1 MAASRPNGILLVW
14 AGALLLAAWGELIP
28 GSSAPIMALSRTN
41 VSDKLLHFGTYSV
54 IAFIPAFGL
63 GFRTAIRCIVATEL
77 VGIGLEIVQR
87 IVPDRSFDLYD
98 VLANTMGVLAG
109 IALAVAIR
117 STRLRKSG
125 GV

>member
-1 MAASRPNGILLVW
+1 MAASRPNGILLLW

-28 GSSAPIMALSRTN
+28 GGSAPIMALSRTN
-41 VSDKLLHFGTYSV
+41 VSDKVVHFGTYSV

-63 GFRTAIRCIVATEL
+63 GLRTAIRCIVATEL
-77 VGIGLEIVQR
+77 VGMGLEIVQR

-109 IALAVAIR
+109 TALAVAIR
-117 STRLRKSG
+117 STGLRRSG

>member
-1 MAASRPNGILLVW
+1 MAAFRPNGILLLW
-14 AGALLLAAWGELIP
+14 AGALLLAAWGEMLP
-28 GSSAPIMALSRTN
+28 GSSAPIVALSRTN
-41 VSDKLLHFGTYSV
+41 LSDKLMHFGTYSV

-63 GFRTAIRCIVATEL
+63 GFHTAMRCIVTTEL
-77 VGIGLEIVQR
+77 VGMGLEIVQR

-109 IALAVAIR
+109 TVLAVAIR
-117 STRLRKSG
+117 STGLRKSG

>member
-1 MAASRPNGILLVW
+1 
-14 AGALLLAAWGELIP
+14 
-28 GSSAPIMALSRTN
+28 MALSRTN
-41 VSDKLLHFGTYSV
+41 VSDKLLHFGTYSF

-98 VLANTMGVLAG
+98 VLANTMVCSPESLWRWPSDPPGYVKAGV
-109 IALAVAIR
+109 
-117 STRLRKSG
+117 
-125 GV
+125 